1 MVELKCFCSFV
12 IKVLGGFLVK
22 REMSTFVGDVLGGV
36 WKLDVIASFS
46 SVSLILNFG
55 VANPKYDGTVDVRW
69 LQNKQL
75 KTNRQIS
82 PSSPQIPFA
91 LFI

>member
-1 MVELKCFCSFV
+1 MWE
-12 IKVLGGFLVK
+12 IG
-22 REMSTFVGDVLGGV
+22 LGGV
-36 WKLDVIASFS
+36 WKLDVISSFS
-46 SVSLILNFG
+46 SVSLILNFD
-55 VANPKYDGTVDVRW
+55 VATPKYNGTVDMRW

-75 KTNRQIS
+75 KTNSRQIS

>member
-1 MVELKCFCSFV
+1 MWD
-12 IKVLGGFLVK
+12 LGAG
-22 REMSTFVGDVLGGV
+22 RV
-36 WKLDVIASFS
+36 WKVDVISSFS
-46 SVSLILNFG
+46 SVSLILSVI
-55 VANPKYDGTVDVRW
+55 VANTKYDGTLDVRW

-75 KTNRQIS
+75 KTGSRQMS

>member
-1 MVELKCFCSFV
+1 MSF
-12 IKVLGGFLVK
+12 LP
-22 REMSTFVGDVLGGV
+22 
-36 WKLDVIASFS
+36 

-55 VANPKYDGTVDVRW
+55 VANPKYDGIVDVRW
-69 LQNKQL
+69 LQNKEL
-75 KTNRQIS
+75 KTNSRQIS

>member
-1 MVELKCFCSFV
+1 MGE
-12 IKVLGGFLVK
+12 IG
-22 REMSTFVGDVLGGV
+22 LGGV
-36 WKLDVIASFS
+36 WKLDVISSFS

-55 VANPKYDGTVDVRW
+55 VANPKYDGIVDVRW
-69 LQNKQL
+69 LQNKEL
-75 KTNRQIS
+75 KTNSRQIS

>member
-1 MVELKCFCSFV
+1 MG
-12 IKVLGGFLVK
+12 LGV
-22 REMSTFVGDVLGGV
+22 GGV
-36 WKLDVIASFS
+36 WKLDVISSFS
-46 SVSLILNFG
+46 SVSLILNFI

-75 KTNRQIS
+75 KTNNRQIS